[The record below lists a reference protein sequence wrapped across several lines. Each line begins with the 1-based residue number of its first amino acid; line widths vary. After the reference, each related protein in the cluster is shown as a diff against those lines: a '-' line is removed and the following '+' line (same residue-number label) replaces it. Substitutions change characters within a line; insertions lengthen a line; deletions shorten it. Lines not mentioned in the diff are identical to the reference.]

1 MPSPDAPHNSGDNKT
16 NHHLESDKVA
26 PVIVKLA
33 KTGNFTNFLKG
44 FYLFV
49 IFSYLFE
56 IHFLKHIKIV
66 RYISNKNLIVLFLAF
81 ADDGVYYKKKDE
93 SRFHE
98 KNHSNT
104 QHQESSKNN
113 GGKFENENSNS
124 IKAEPMDTESSNVS
138 VSLSNKTTNR

>member
-1 MPSPDAPHNSGDNKT
+1 M
-16 NHHLESDKVA
+16 
-26 PVIVKLA
+26 
-33 KTGNFTNFLKG
+33 
-44 FYLFV
+44 
-49 IFSYLFE
+49 
-56 IHFLKHIKIV
+56 
-66 RYISNKNLIVLFLAF
+66 LFLAF

-98 KNHSNT
+98 KNHSNI

>member
-1 MPSPDAPHNSGDNKT
+1 M
-16 NHHLESDKVA
+16 
-26 PVIVKLA
+26 
-33 KTGNFTNFLKG
+33 
-44 FYLFV
+44 
-49 IFSYLFE
+49 
-56 IHFLKHIKIV
+56 
-66 RYISNKNLIVLFLAF
+66 LFLAF

-98 KNHSNT
+98 KN
-104 QHQESSKNN
+104 HQESSKNN